1 MTDWISSIDI
11 RLLLFINS
19 HHTLLLDKIMWFS
32 SEKWGWLPLYAFL
45 IGAVIWKLRWRSLP
59 FILIL
64 AITITL
70 TDQLSSHVI
79 KPLVHRPRPTHITQ
93 LTGQIRVLHNYVGG
107 LYGFVSS
114 HAANTFGATFYFLF
128 ALGER
133 LKWMPYLMFGWAS
146 VVSYSRIYL
155 GVHFPTDVIGG
166 VVVGL
171 IVAAVTA
178 RIQLSVEAKF
188 YDNR

>member
-1 MTDWISSIDI
+1 MTDLVSSLDVK
-11 RLLLFINS
+11 LLLFINS
-19 HHTLLLDKIMWFS
+19 HHSMLLDKIMWFS
-32 SEKWGWLPLYAFL
+32 SEKWGWLPLYIFL
-45 IGAVIWKLRWRSLP
+45 IGTVIWKLRWQSLP

-64 AITITL
+64 ALTITL
-70 TDQLSSHVI
+70 TDQLSSHLI
-79 KPLVHRPRPTHITQ
+79 KPLIHRLRPTHTPE
-93 LTGQIRVLHNYVGG
+93 LMGQIRILHNYAGG

-128 ALGER
+128 VLGKR

-146 VVSYSRIYL
+146 IVSYSRIYL

-178 RIQLSVEAKF
+178 RIQLYVEEKV
-188 YDNR
+188 YKSK

>member
-1 MTDWISSIDI
+1 MTDWISSIDTQ
-11 RLLLFINS
+11 LLLFINS
-19 HHTLLLDKIMWFS
+19 HHSRLLDEIMWFS

-45 IGAVIWKLRWRSLP
+45 IGTVIWKLKWRSIP
-59 FILIL
+59 FIMIL
-64 AITITL
+64 ALTITL
-70 TDQLSSHVI
+70 TDQVSSHLI
-79 KPLVHRPRPTHITQ
+79 KPLVHRPRPTHVPQ
-93 LTGQIRVLHNYVGG
+93 LTGQIRVLNNYVGG

-128 ALGER
+128 TLGER
-133 LKWMPYLMFGWAS
+133 LKWMPYLMFVCAS

-155 GVHFPTDVIGG
+155 GVHFPTDVLGG

-171 IVAAVTA
+171 ILAAITA

>member
-11 RLLLFINS
+11 QLLLFVNS
-19 HHTLLLDKIMWFS
+19 HHSLLLDKIMWFS

-45 IGAVIWKLRWRSLP
+45 IGAVIWKLKWRSLP

-64 AITITL
+64 ALTITL

-79 KPLVHRPRPTHITQ
+79 KPLVHRPRPTHIPQ
-93 LTGQIRVLHNYVGG
+93 LIGQIRVLHNYVGG

-114 HAANTFGATFYFLF
+114 HAANTFGATFFFLF
-128 ALGER
+128 VLGER
-133 LKWMPYLMFGWAS
+133 LKWIPYLMFIWAS

-155 GVHFPTDVIGG
+155 GVHFPTDVLGG
-166 VVVGL
+166 IVVGL

-178 RIQLSVEAKF
+178 RIQLLVEAKF
-188 YDNR
+188 YEKR